1 MALKLTFVAFLTTVL
16 CFSSQSRVTLG
27 NATQRSQQTK
37 HGEVYR
43 AKSQIDALIY
53 KLNLDFTIL
62 NEQKK
67 DAENLA
73 RIAEEEL
80 ALLKPIQHLL
90 DQLVTGNA
98 SSGYQRCLTSPE
110 GTIPV
115 KIETKGSSLPQ
126 FYTISVPSMYELEI
140 TYNSLSSII
149 I

>member
-27 NATQRSQQTK
+27 NATQRSQPTK

-43 AKSQIDALIY
+43 AKS
-53 KLNLDFTIL
+53 L

-90 DQLVTGNA
+90 DQFVTGNA
-98 SSGYQRCLTSPE
+98 SSGYQRCLTSPG
-110 GTIPV
+110 GTIPM

-126 FYTISVPSMYELEI
+126 FYTISAPSMYELEL